1 MGIIWSLLPSIQRN
15 TMCCVDVR
23 TKKPFWERE
32 LTVNERYKG
41 PYRHHVEIKK
51 IVVKDNTP
59 ANEVEFGA
67 TVNVYAPVDT
77 ESMLREANFDKILR
91 ELK

>member
-1 MGIIWSLLPSIQRN
+1 MGIIWSLLPSIKRN

-32 LTVNERYKG
+32 LKVKE
-41 PYRHHVEIKK
+41 PYHRV
-51 IVVKDNTP
+51 IVKNIS
-59 ANEVEFGA
+59 ANEGEFDES
-67 TVNVYAPVDT
+67 VNTTRV
-77 ESMLREANFDKILR
+77 LREVHFSQKVR

>member
-1 MGIIWSLLPSIQRN
+1 MGIIWSILPSIQRN

-23 TKKPFWERE
+23 TRKVLWEKE

-41 PYRHHVEIKK
+41 PYHIVKVKK

-67 TVNVYAPVDT
+67 TVDVYAPIDT
-77 ESMLREANFDKILR
+77 TSMLREANFDQIVR

>member
-15 TMCCVDVR
+15 TMCCVNVTTR
-23 TKKPFWERE
+23 KACWEKE
-32 LTVNERYKG
+32 ISVNEMYKG
-41 PYRHHVEIKK
+41 PYHHVVVKK

-67 TVNVYAPVDT
+67 TVDVYAPVDT
-77 ESMLREANFDKILR
+77 ASMLREANFDQMIK

>member
-1 MGIIWSLLPSIQRN
+1 MGIIWSLLPSIKRN

-32 LTVNERYKG
+32 LKVKEPYHRVIVKNISTNDEEFDESVNTTR
-41 PYRHHVEIKK
+41 V
-51 IVVKDNTP
+51 
-59 ANEVEFGA
+59 
-67 TVNVYAPVDT
+67 
-77 ESMLREANFDKILR
+77 LREVHFNQKVI